1 LLGDAKSSLGDAK
14 SSLGDAKSLLGDAKS
29 SLGDA
34 KSSLGDAKLRACWA
48 TCSEPIRSKDAVVV
62 SVGFRTFSGQPI
74 YSVDAHN
81 MDKHKVERF
90 LHPGAMMMASF
101 YAPITFPPAPVLA
114 FRPETSGR
122 WEQLLWSGSVRLRLV
137 PPRKRAPSTL
147 LRSAGSQGPSNH
159 GLL

>member
-1 LLGDAKSSLGDAK
+1 MNGARGGKWHFWCRLQNESKLTVLHMTACKSS
-14 SSLGDAKSLLGDAKS
+14 
-29 SLGDA
+29 
-34 KSSLGDAKLRACWA
+34 
-48 TCSEPIRSKDAVVV
+48 TCQEPIRSKDAVVV